1 MNSEH
6 QRDQIPRHKSTMKK
20 MKNTN
25 NMTNNRKVNLLKSPQ
40 KMRTVKKLL
49 AKKMEILQF
58 KTKYHK
64 KKQKFHNF
72 KQQIFIN

>member
-1 MNSEH
+1 
-6 QRDQIPRHKSTMKK
+6 
-20 MKNTN
+20 
-25 NMTNNRKVNLLKSPQ
+25 VNLLKSPQ

-64 KKQKFHNF
+64 QKFHNF